1 MEKKKQSK
9 KKLVLLTL
17 LLFAVIGTVG
27 YGVYSYYWTQGNFD
41 NSSSGSENEIVID
54 ADYDPEVITN
64 TSSSTQSFLGN
75 GGTLVLTCPERSGGK
90 ETINCTGTISVLN
103 NGSSSIYVEVLD
115 IEGYAS
121 SDDDG
126 ISVEAGTPQFNWTTT
141 TISSKDRTNLT
152 VTVPVTINNGTTGGL
167 DSEDAEYVTGPV
179 SGGNVSA
186 SVDFKLKST
195 QNN

>member
-9 KKLVLLTL
+9 KKLVFLAL

-27 YGVYSYYWTQGNFD
+27 YGVYSYYWTEGNFA
-41 NSSSGSENEIVID
+41 NPSGGYENEIVID
-54 ADYDPEVITN
+54 ADYDPEVITDG
-64 TSSSTQSFLGN
+64 STQSFLGN
-75 GGTLVLTCPERSGGK
+75 GGTLVLTCPERSSGK

-103 NGSSSIYVEVLD
+103 NGSSSINVEVLD

-121 SDDDG
+121 SDDSG

-167 DSEDAEYVTGPV
+167 DSDEAEYVTDPV